1 MAEDADNPLSEEE
14 RKAVFLALVE
24 LQDDQM
30 TVAASRKAVAD
41 RFSISE
47 HRVRLIE
54 REGLDARWPP
64 LE

>member
-1 MAEDADNPLSEEE
+1 MAEAADKPLSEEE
-14 RKAVFLALVE
+14 RKAVFLPLVE

-30 TVAASRKAVAD
+30 TVAASRKAVAE
-41 RFSISE
+41 RFSIPE

-54 REGLDARWPP
+54 REGLDPRWPP